1 MSASRPPETDPHSS
15 ATPDAAAAPDAAVA
29 TGGARP
35 ARGGPARSGHPRG
48 SGGPG
53 ESHARTWAGPGWGFV
68 VKLLIMMVIN
78 AIGVMAIMSAY
89 AAGSWVVLTVLVVLL
104 ALADWIY
111 FSRRALPL
119 KYLYPGLVF
128 LAVFQLFTLAYTGYV
143 AFTNYGTGHLGSMQ
157 QAVDAALIQAEQR
170 VEDSPSYPLAVVRED
185 GEIGFAINNDGVVQV
200 GTEEEPLEAVAG
212 AVVDTAGTPIEVPGW
227 DVVPRAEL
235 FADTA
240 LQEQVVELRV
250 PVSDEAADGSIRT
263 REGSTGA
270 VYSSSLTWD
279 PAART
284 LTDAETGTVYSPD
297 DRGNFVSSDGQRLAA
312 GWYVPVGFDNF
323 VRAFTDTA
331 YAGPLLQVTAWTF
344 GFGILTV
351 LTSFGLGLVL
361 AMIYNDQRVR
371 GQKVLR
377 TIFILPYAFPAFMSA
392 LLWRGMLNS
401 EFGVINEWFF
411 FGANVDWLGDPWLA
425 KFVILWV
432 NLWLSYPYWFLVST
446 GALQALPTDVMEA
459 ARIDG
464 AGRLRQF
471 TSISLPLLMVS
482 TAPLAIASFAFNF
495 NNFTI
500 IFMLTGGG
508 PAFPGA
514 SVPLGATDIL
524 ISAIYQ
530 ISGVSGGRADYG
542 LASALSIIV
551 FIVIGIISA
560 LAFRQTRKL
569 EEI

>member
-1 MSASRPPETDPHSS
+1 MSVTHEAGTRP
-15 ATPDAAAAPDAAVA
+15 
-29 TGGARP
+29 
-35 ARGGPARSGHPRG
+35 
-48 SGGPG
+48 
-53 ESHARTWAGPGWGFV
+53 ESHARTWSGPGWGFIA
-68 VKLLIMMVIN
+68 KLVIMMVIN
-78 AIGVMAIMSAY
+78 AIGVLAIFSAY
-89 AAGSWVVLTVLVVLL
+89 NAGSWVVLAVLVVLL
-104 ALADWIY
+104 AAADWIY

-128 LAVFQLFTLAYTGYV
+128 LAVFQMFTLLYTGYV
-143 AFTNYGTGHLGSMQ
+143 AFTNYGTGHLGSME
-157 QAVDAALIQAEQR
+157 QAADAALIQAERR
-170 VEDSPSYPLAVVRED
+170 VEDSPTYPLAVVRED
-185 GEIGFAINNDGVVQV
+185 GELGFAITNDGVVSV
-200 GTEEEPLEAVAG
+200 GTAEDPLEPVSG
-212 AVVDTAGTPIEVPGW
+212 AAIDDAGTPVQVPGW
-227 DVVPRAEL
+227 EVVPRAEL
-235 FADTA
+235 FTDTA
-240 LQEQVVELRV
+240 LQERVVDLRV
-250 PVSDEAADGSIRT
+250 PVSDDAADGSIRT
-263 REGSTGA
+263 REGSSGA
-270 VYSSSLTWD
+270 IYTSSLTWD
-279 PAART
+279 PAAQT
-284 LTDAETGTVYSPD
+284 LTDTETGAVYSPD
-297 DRGNFVSSDGQRLAA
+297 DRGSFVSPSGDRLAA

-331 YAGPLLQVTAWTF
+331 YAGPLLQVTLWTF
-344 GFGILTV
+344 AFGILTV
-351 LTSFGLGLVL
+351 LTSFGVGLLL
-361 AMIYNDQRVR
+361 AMIYNDSRVR

-377 TIFILPYAFPAFMSA
+377 TVLILPYAFPAFMSA

-411 FGANVDWLGDPWLA
+411 FGAGLDWLSDPWLA
-425 KFVILWV
+425 KFSILWV
-432 NLWLSYPYWFLVST
+432 NLWLSYPYWFLVTT
-446 GALQALPTDVMEA
+446 GALQALPTDVTEA

-464 AGRLRQF
+464 AGRWRQF
-471 TSISLPLLMVS
+471 SSITLPLLMVS

-530 ISGVSGGRADYG
+530 ISGVAGGRADYG